1 MKKASTMTTF
11 DRFWLIGLFLLGSWG
26 TAYAQESMIV
36 SRIRFSGNESVRD
49 DALLLLVRTQ
59 SNRELFS
66 IPGFKVW
73 MWMNNVNKDW
83 GEAPFRLDRITVA
96 ADIQRLSTYYR
107 SIGYLDSSVDT
118 LITQFGRGTV
128 EVSFLINE
136 GPPSTVRSV
145 TYNGF
150 PDFESP
156 QTLQRFYRRS
166 PYAKRPT
173 SDSSFRPNIALL
185 YEQIGA
191 ERTSILEVLKNNG
204 YASVTNDSVRAIVKR
219 DSLNPRQ
226 LDLLFHVTPGRE
238 HYFGDV
244 YLNLVGPATIG
255 EPGIAELDTLRFE
268 GGNIIANKEQQA
280 LSRFRLLYKNVAFE
294 PGDRYNHDLY
304 LQTIRRYQNLGML
317 NVRQFSLSEDGGLP
331 DFSEE
336 RVPVRIDM
344 QTLPRQRIRTDVFGM
359 QRLGLGAG
367 AGLVYTNNNLFGM
380 AEGLEIGIKGSFESA
395 PNVRKELL
403 RSFEGTVQYSVPLL
417 QFPFS
422 LLNSNSS
429 FLNSRTS
436 YGVSVAQVSQLNFT
450 VNANIRFNLKYDVQH
465 STTLSSTLDLIELDW
480 FDASPSSE
488 FRQTIIDEVTD
499 PFQRERILADFSQ
512 QINSTIRYTIRS
524 FNTDFIKRNRG
535 SVNEFAI
542 ESGGNIPYL
551 IERYAVRPGEPIQG
565 NIPSFTL
572 SDTTLSYAR
581 YVKGSYDHRRYVSI
595 FDNTVVAWR
604 LFGGVAYAYGETRQ
618 IPLNRRFFAG
628 GSNDIRGWPPLRLG
642 PGDVGLGEVT
652 INGGD
657 VKLATFLEVRHLLL
671 RNLMS
676 TDWHIAGFAD
686 VGNIWY
692 GPRSLA
698 DRGRFSAE
706 SFYKEAAVG
715 AGFGVRMDWE
725 YLIFRIDVAYKAYDP
740 SVVDGI
746 RRGWFESDKPYI
758 HFGIGHSF

>member
-1 MKKASTMTTF
+1 
-11 DRFWLIGLFLLGSWG
+11 
-26 TAYAQESMIV
+26 
-36 SRIRFSGNESVRD
+36 
-49 DALLLLVRTQ
+49 
-59 SNRELFS
+59 
-66 IPGFKVW
+66 
-73 MWMNNVNKDW
+73 
-83 GEAPFRLDRITVA
+83 
-96 ADIQRLSTYYR
+96 
-107 SIGYLDSSVDT
+107 
-118 LITQFGRGTV
+118 
-128 EVSFLINE
+128 
-136 GPPSTVRSV
+136 
-145 TYNGF
+145 
-150 PDFESP
+150 
-156 QTLQRFYRRS
+156 
-166 PYAKRPT
+166 
-173 SDSSFRPNIALL
+173 
-185 YEQIGA
+185 
-191 ERTSILEVLKNNG
+191 
-204 YASVTNDSVRAIVKR
+204 
-219 DSLNPRQ
+219 
-226 LDLLFHVTPGRE
+226 
-238 HYFGDV
+238 
-244 YLNLVGPATIG
+244 
-255 EPGIAELDTLRFE
+255 
-268 GGNIIANKEQQA
+268 
-280 LSRFRLLYKNVAFE
+280 
-294 PGDRYNHDLY
+294 
-304 LQTIRRYQNLGML
+304 ML
-317 NVRQFSLSEDGGLP
+317 NVRQFSLSEDGALP

-344 QTLPRQRIRTDVFGM
+344 QTLPRQRIRTDVVGM

-380 AEGLEIGIKGSFESA
+380 AEGLEIGVKGSFESA
-395 PNVRKELL
+395 PNVREELL
-403 RSFEGTVQYSVPLL
+403 RSFEGTVQYSVPQL

-422 LLNSNSS
+422 GLNSNAR

-450 VNANIRFNLKYDVQH
+450 VNANIRFNLKYDVSH
-465 STTLSSTLDLIELDW
+465 SATLSSTLDLIELDW
-480 FDASPSSE
+480 FDASPSDQ

-535 SVNEFAI
+535 SVNEFSI

-551 IERYAVRPGEPIQG
+551 YERYVVRPGEPIQG

-572 SDTTLSYAR
+572 ADSTLSYAR

-595 FDNTVVAWR
+595 FDNTVIAWR
-604 LFGGVAYAYGETRQ
+604 LFGGLAYAYGETRQ

-657 VKLATFLEVRHLLL
+657 VKLATFLELRHLLL

-715 AGFGVRMDWE
+715 AGFGIRMDWE

-746 RRGWFESDKPYI
+746 RRGWFESPDPYI